1 MTRVL
6 TNSTSF
12 IQLSQRNVC
21 YNIHQH
27 QLSDYSNSNFKF
39 KCSFLLSLRY
49 IHRWFSFYTARRSPV
64 RPIKR
69 LKYASQLVEIK
80 WSPQKLCDRGTTIP
94 ARVLVFSLRIAN
106 SRPSSEAINRRR
118 GNAVHLIHSFGAH
131 FYLLA
136 LYALAGECSDQGCMF
151 PWREMCSRWAFWSL
165 GTAFLCVLSSTK
177 LTLSCLKKV
186 EAES

>member
-12 IQLSQRNVC
+12 TQLSQRNVC

-49 IHRWFSFYTARRSPV
+49 IHRWFSFNTARRSPV

-118 GNAVHLIHSFGAH
+118 GNAVHLIHSFGAQ

-136 LYALAGECSDQGCMF
+136 LHAF
-151 PWREMCSRWAFWSL
+151 SRWVQRPRLHVSL
-165 GTAFLCVLSSTK
+165 ARNVFTVSFLISREGFFVCPFFDQAYLIVS
-177 LTLSCLKKV
+177 
-186 EAES
+186 